1 MSLSASWNVFTALY
15 DALKPLL
22 AALSERADTLEE
34 DAAFA
39 ERLSYCEVE
48 LEALDELLN
57 VVDEQGGDSSAA
69 DSLRVEL
76 ERLAKYLRQS
86 QNRLKDRV

>member
-1 MSLSASWNVFTALY
+1 M
-15 DALKPLL
+15 L

-57 VVDEQGGDSSAA
+57 VVDEQGGIHPLPIRSEWNWSA
-69 DSLRVEL
+69 
-76 ERLAKYLRQS
+76 LAKYLRQS